1 MDSKKI
7 ISDDN
12 EIMQLLAFN
21 VNQEEFAID
30 IMVVREI
37 KSWSCITRLPNS
49 PEYLL
54 GVLNLRGVIIPI
66 FDLKCRFGKGL
77 TDIQAKTVVVITAVG
92 TKTVGMIVDNV
103 SDILN
108 TSKNLIAPAPHVG
121 SDESNIYISGL
132 ISMEKRIVVV
142 LDLNRLFGKD
152 VADLKFD

>member
-1 MDSKKI
+1 MDSNKI
-7 ISDDN
+7 INDDN
-12 EIMQLLAFN
+12 KMMQLLAFN

-37 KSWSCITRLPNS
+37 KSWSSITRLPNS

-54 GVLNLRGVIIPI
+54 GVLNLRGTIIPI

-77 TDIQAKTVVVITAVG
+77 TDIQAKTVVVIIAVG
-92 TKTVGMIVDNV
+92 NKTAGMIVDNV

-108 TSKNLIAPAPHVG
+108 ISRDLIAPAPHVG
-121 SDESNIYISGL
+121 SEESNIYINGL
-132 ISMEKRIVVV
+132 ISMEKRIVIV

-152 VADLKFD
+152 VTDFN